1 MWIKMKSFINN
12 KYPFLLSFFGPIVIM
27 LAYFI
32 ARHMYPFG
40 SSTILTVDL
49 GQQYVDFFAFF
60 RETLLHHP
68 GSFFYSFSKAIGGEM
83 IGEWAYYLLSPFNL
97 LFIFFP
103 GKSIAAGVL
112 VVTLLKYG
120 FCGLSFAYLLSKRKL
135 QKGWMIPTFSI
146 SYALMAWNVV
156 NQLNLLWINGKT

>member
-12 KYPFLLSFFGPIVIM
+12 KYPFLLSFWPYCHNVSLF
-27 LAYFI
+27 YC
-32 ARHMYPFG
+32 
-40 SSTILTVDL
+40 SS
-49 GQQYVDFFAFF
+49 YVSIWFEHNSNCWPRTAICRLLCFF

-120 FCGLSFAYLLSKRKL
+120 FCGLSFAYLLSKENYK
-135 QKGWMIPTFSI
+135 KVGWYLHS
-146 SYALMAWNVV
+146 
-156 NQLNLLWINGKT
+156 QLVML

>member
-32 ARHMYPFG
+32 ARHMSPFG

-68 GSFFYSFSKAIGGEM
+68 GSFFYSFSKAIG
-83 IGEWAYYLLSPFNL
+83 ITYLVHLIYYSSSSP
-97 LFIFFP
+97 
-103 GKSIAAGVL
+103 
-112 VVTLLKYG
+112 
-120 FCGLSFAYLLSKRKL
+120 
-135 QKGWMIPTFSI
+135 
-146 SYALMAWNVV
+146 V
-156 NQLNLLWINGKT
+156 NRLPLES